1 MKAYEVI
8 DAAVQKRGIPIAELS
23 RRVGIDSELLR
34 RSLSGNRKI
43 GADEFVAL
51 CTELELGITDFVES
65 KVA

>member
-8 DAAVQKRGIPIAELS
+8 DAVVQKRGIPIAELS

-43 GADEFVAL
+43 GADEFVAI
-51 CTELELGITDFVES
+51 CRELELEVSDFTEQS
-65 KVA
+65 AA

>member
-8 DAAVQKRGIPIAELS
+8 YAEVQKRGISIAELS

-34 RSLSGNRKI
+34 RSLTGNRKI
-43 GADEFVAL
+43 GADEFIAL
-51 CTELELGITDFVES
+51 CEELQLGIADFSAS

>member
-8 DAAVQKRGIPIAELS
+8 DEVVQKRGIPIAELS

-34 RSLSGNRKI
+34 RSLAGNRKI
-43 GADEFVAL
+43 AADEFVAL
-51 CTELELGITDFVES
+51 CNELELGISDFAAT

>member
-8 DAAVQKRGIPIAELS
+8 YAVVQKRGIPIAELS

-43 GADEFVAL
+43 GAAKIRKRIRNPAQ
-51 CTELELGITDFVES
+51 G
-65 KVA
+65 